1 MIFNPGEILIAK
13 FPFTS
18 LESTKRRPCLVL
30 ANGDIKED
38 LIVAFITSTK
48 VQEHF
53 KYTVKISP
61 LEKDF
66 ILTGLKVE
74 SFIRLDKL
82 ATLHI
87 SIISGGIGKISPQ
100 IKDEVDNK
108 LKLLFNL

>member
-1 MIFNPGEILIAK
+1 MIFNPGEIVIAK

-30 ANGDIKED
+30 ANGDIEED

-48 VQEHF
+48 VPEHY
-53 KYTVKISP
+53 KYLVKISP

-74 SFIRLDKL
+74 SYIRLDKL
-82 ATLHI
+82 ATLHE
-87 SIISGGIGKISPQ
+87 SIISGAIGKISLQ
-100 IKDEVDNK
+100 IKEEVNNK
-108 LKLLFNL
+108 